1 MTTERP
7 FPLDSLLA
15 QSDWITALS
24 RALVADPATADDV
37 AQAAWVDVLQQ
48 RPRSILD
55 PRSWLATIVRRKAQ
69 RTHRSGTRRAKH
81 ERGAAAVRAAE
92 TAPSAADL
100 AIRVAMHREL
110 ADAVLALDEPYRET
124 IVLRFFENLGV
135 AAIAGRM
142 QTKHNT
148 VRSRLQRGLQT
159 LRERFDRDHG
169 GREHWLPAVIAL
181 ADRHTVHEGSG
192 AGPVIPAGLATAFAA
207 QKAALAVVAVVVAA
221 VLAIPLV
228 APTAT
233 SVAPGPDPGAPSAAA
248 SSTTPVVDA
257 SDTRRPSPGASLPV
271 GNSRAPAATTSSPD
285 SGVAAAAPVRRR
297 LVDRDGK
304 ALEGVRM
311 RAAATT
317 TVRWQGGDRGW
328 ISGAGRTLRIL
339 ADEEERLRTDPR
351 YADEFFAKLPYAEE
365 WRATVLDEA
374 MPLRDARTDRE
385 GTFLFPPP
393 LPVDDRTID
402 VADARFVLVTAGSAD
417 ASPWVA
423 GPAVRVEGT
432 VHDADGA
439 PIADAMAIAMCPTAQ
454 EPIELHAQSATR
466 TDEQGAFLVRRALA
480 NGLIRVSCDGYE
492 TAEVPLSQNPVQRPY
507 VVLHRPGFTVRRT
520 ITGIV
525 TTSGGAPVGKASVWF
540 GRQHTTTAAD
550 GRFTLAADA
559 AKPQYALTI
568 VAKGWAALQLPDF
581 GKQVL
586 SGGALQDLTFVLE
599 KKPRSV
605 RGFVVGPDGTAVEG
619 ALVFLVDPT
628 LLDVTFDTVESR
640 VAEAP
645 AIVRT
650 DATGAFVLDG
660 LDDRAYRVRAVDPRT
675 GASETSRAS
684 KPGTRVLELQ
694 LPKAGPRFPGRL
706 VDADG
711 LPLRDATVEIAF
723 FTHVTKGGGT
733 QMESTP
739 AIACSD
745 AGVFEMSVGPD
756 TNAWLCVRVHGQ
768 IRQMTPVMELL
779 ARRPITCDGSRWLT
793 LLFGAGS
800 RGRPAHFQM
809 ADGTLNPERID
820 TRSDRPVAIPKGA
833 VAVILDKETP
843 EMTRLELTDDL
854 AVHLRAP

>member
-1 MTTERP
+1 M
-7 FPLDSLLA
+7 
-15 QSDWITALS
+15 
-24 RALVADPATADDV
+24 
-37 AQAAWVDVLQQ
+37 
-48 RPRSILD
+48 
-55 PRSWLATIVRRKAQ
+55 
-69 RTHRSGTRRAKH
+69 
-81 ERGAAAVRAAE
+81 
-92 TAPSAADL
+92 
-100 AIRVAMHREL
+100 
-110 ADAVLALDEPYRET
+110 
-124 IVLRFFENLGV
+124 
-135 AAIAGRM
+135 
-142 QTKHNT
+142 
-148 VRSRLQRGLQT
+148 
-159 LRERFDRDHG
+159 
-169 GREHWLPAVIAL
+169 
-181 ADRHTVHEGSG
+181 
-192 AGPVIPAGLATAFAA
+192 IPAGLATAFAA

-228 APTAT
+228 APPTT
-233 SVAPGPDPGAPSAAA
+233 SVAPGPDPGAPPAAA
-248 SSTTPVVDA
+248 ASTTPVVDA
-257 SDTRRPSPGASLPV
+257 SDTRRPAPGGSLSGSRSP
-271 GNSRAPAATTSSPD
+271 APAATKAIPAAD
-285 SGVAAAAPVRRR
+285 VAAAAPVRRS

-339 ADEEERLRTDPR
+339 AEQEERLRTDPR
-351 YADEFFAKLPYAEE
+351 YADEFFAKLPLPEE

-374 MPLRDARTDRE
+374 LPQRDVRTDRE
-385 GTFLFPPP
+385 GTFVFPPP

-402 VADARFVLVTAGSAD
+402 VADPSFVLVTAGSAG
-417 ASPWVA
+417 ATPWVA
-423 GPAVRVEGT
+423 GPAVRVEGS

-439 PIADAMAIAMCPTAQ
+439 PIADATAIAMCPTAQ

-480 NGLIRVSCDGYE
+480 NGLLRVSCDGYE
-492 TAEVPLSQNPVQRPY
+492 TVMVRLSRNPVQRPY
-507 VVLHRPGFTVRRT
+507 VVLNRPGFATRRT

-525 TTSGGAPVGKASVWF
+525 TTSGGAPIGKAAVWF
-540 GRQHTTTAAD
+540 GRQHTTTADD

-586 SGGALQDLTFVLE
+586 SNAPLQNLTFVLE
-599 KKPRSV
+599 EKPRSM

-628 LLDVTFDTVESR
+628 LLDITFDTVESR

-645 AIVRT
+645 AVVRT
-650 DATGAFVLDG
+650 DANGSFVLDG
-660 LDDRAYRVRAVDPRT
+660 LDDRPYRVRAVDPRT

-684 KPGTRVLELQ
+684 KPGSRVLKLQ
-694 LPKAGPRFPGRL
+694 LPKAGLRLQGHL

-739 AIACSD
+739 AVACSD
-745 AGVFEMSVGPD
+745 AGGFEMSVGPD

-768 IRQMTPVMELL
+768 IRQMTPAVELL
-779 ARRPITCDGSRWLT
+779 ARRPIRCDGSRWLT
-793 LLFGAGS
+793 LLFAAD
-800 RGRPAHFQM
+800 RDGRPAHFLM
-809 ADGTLNPERID
+809 ADGTLDANRLD
-820 TRSDRPVAIPKGA
+820 TWSGRPIAIPKGA
-833 VAVILDKETP
+833 VAVVLDKETP
-843 EMTRLELTDDL
+843 EMVRLELTDDL
-854 AVHLRAP
+854 AVHLRVP